1 MVPDEETLDVNV
13 LDSGSSPA
21 SSLMLG
27 VLCAACLA
35 ALVVGFWRLYK
46 VRNIRPFSFK

>member
-1 MVPDEETLDVNV
+1 MVPEEEILDVNAV
-13 LDSGSSPA
+13 GSGSPW

-35 ALVVGFWRLYK
+35 ALVVGFWLLHK
-46 VRNIRPFSFK
+46 VRKNKSIFV